1 MMDTFQVHIFSA
13 DCPFYDG
20 PCESLIVPTIQGQY
34 GIWANHSNMIAA
46 VLPGTLSYRIPGEE
60 EKVAAVS
67 EGIIKIENNDVMV
80 LVDTIERPEEIDEN
94 RARIEADKAKEILL
108 QKKSIREYHAAQATM
123 ARAASRL
130 RVKHNY
136 YKE

>member
-1 MMDTFQVHIFSA
+1 
-13 DCPFYDG
+13 
-20 PCESLIVPTIQGQY
+20 
-34 GIWANHSNMIAA
+34 MIAA